1 MKIRSP
7 SFIYHVHVFSALT
20 LILSRMSVSAQT
32 LGRPLSSHLPADAGG
47 STGDEGHLVK
57 DWAIQC
63 TKGIF
68 ERETIGKP

>member
-1 MKIRSP
+1 MDIYEDKISIFYL
-7 SFIYHVHVFSALT
+7 SCSC
-20 LILSRMSVSAQT
+20 ILSRMSVSAQT
-32 LGRPLSSHLPADAGG
+32 LGRPPSSHLPADAGG

-68 ERETIGKP
+68 ERENIGKP